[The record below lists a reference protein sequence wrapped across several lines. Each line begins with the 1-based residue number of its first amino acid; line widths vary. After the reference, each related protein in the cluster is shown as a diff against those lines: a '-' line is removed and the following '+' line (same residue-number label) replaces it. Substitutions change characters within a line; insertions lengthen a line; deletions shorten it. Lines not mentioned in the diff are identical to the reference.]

1 MAVKKA
7 GHVWGEKKKRI
18 KKKKERKTE
27 DIEFIFFLIEV
38 IV

>member
-18 KKKKERKTE
+18 KKKERKTE